1 MKNKILVTGHKG
13 FLGSYLYQYLK
24 KKYKSILGK
33 DINLYSNRRN
43 YKNNFL
49 GISINDLKKTHTI
62 IHLAGISTNY
72 DPNEDIYKK
81 LSFKANY
88 LDTLNLAKL
97 AKSNGVKKFIFA
109 SSTSVYGNKNNRV
122 VTEQSKLSPTTS
134 YGKSKK
140 KIEEKLIKIAN
151 KDFKVIILRMV
162 TLFGVSKR
170 MRFDL
175 LVNNLIISYLLH
187 NKVIL
192 SSDGIKIRPQI
203 DLKDATL
210 VYEYFLNN
218 DIKKNYIILNVGRN
232 DYNLTVGQIARK
244 IAKIFKCK
252 VEYGKKDLDKRSY
265 SVSFKKLNKYIFFEK
280 SKNTIEKN
288 AKFFQ
293 LNFGK
298 KRKSFFSSKYKYN
311 LNTVKYLIKSKEIN
325 QLFK

>member
-1 MKNKILVTGHKG
+1 
-13 FLGSYLYQYLK
+13 
-24 KKYKSILGK
+24 
-33 DINLYSNRRN
+33 
-43 YKNNFL
+43 
-49 GISINDLKKTHTI
+49 
-62 IHLAGISTNY
+62 
-72 DPNEDIYKK
+72 
-81 LSFKANY
+81 
-88 LDTLNLAKL
+88 
-97 AKSNGVKKFIFA
+97 
-109 SSTSVYGNKNNRV
+109 
-122 VTEQSKLSPTTS
+122 
-134 YGKSKK
+134 
-140 KIEEKLIKIAN
+140 
-151 KDFKVIILRMV
+151 MV

-187 NKVIL
+187 NKIIL

-218 DIKKNYIILNVGRN
+218 DIKKNHIILNVGRN
-232 DYNLTVGQIARK
+232 DYNLTVGQLARK

-265 SVSFKKLNKYIFFEK
+265 NVSFKKLNKYISFEK

-288 AKFFQ
+288 AKFIQ

-298 KRKSFFSSKYKYN
+298 KRKSFISNKYN
-311 LNTVKYLIKSKEIN
+311 YNLETVKHLIKSKEIN